1 VDEGWNLVMGRALKT
16 FVALG
21 IVALCALALVAVLTQ
36 GSAYE
41 VRGEVSVPY
50 EAGTVEEVRVLDAF
64 TVYADGEPKPG
75 ASVIAG
81 IGLIVLGT
89 AAFVT
94 GFAVRFAGARRL
106 WRFYWLAS
114 LGFTF
119 AGLDELFAIH
129 ESIGHNLRFLADVPG
144 VSRPDDLVM
153 LLYLVPVAAF
163 AYAFRDVFLGDP
175 RARAALA
182 IGAGVFALS
191 AIADAASAGKAIE
204 EGLEGIAGLFLAGGM
219 ITLMYTH
226 LRAWLQVRVAV
237 APDDAIHAS
246 EGPARARREREP
258 AHIGS

>member
-1 VDEGWNLVMGRALKT
+1 MRRALKT
-16 FVALG
+16 FVVLG
-21 IVALCALALVAVLTQ
+21 IAVLCGLALVAVLAQ

-50 EAGTVEEVRVLDAF
+50 DAGTVEEVRVLDAF

-75 ASVIAG
+75 ASVMAG

-94 GFAVRFAGARRL
+94 GFALRFAGARRL

-114 LGFTF
+114 VGFTF

-153 LLYLVPVAAF
+153 LLYLIPVAAF
-163 AYAFRDVFLGDP
+163 GYTFRDVFLGDR

-191 AIADAASAGKAIE
+191 AIADAASAGKTIE

-226 LRAWLQVRVAV
+226 LRDWLRVRTPTVR
-237 APDDAIHAS
+237 DDAIYAS
-246 EGPARARREREP
+246 EGPARTRREGEREP